1 MLFQHYK
8 RMFSLEI
15 FNKEMRTYCEFY
27 ENLGRSPGADHGSSI
42 MPLPR
47 SAFSWTV
54 YFLWFIKVWRP
65 WRKAPSWKKAGHL
78 VSGYVDSWE
87 SYLEKSV
94 WVTYMQHTGNL
105 SKDASV
111 LLANGLTELF
121 NNYKY
126 KQLQRPSSAFSEAT
140 HGVCVLFLMLFLG
153 G

>member
-1 MLFQHYK
+1 
-8 RMFSLEI
+8 
-15 FNKEMRTYCEFY
+15 
-27 ENLGRSPGADHGSSI
+27 
-42 MPLPR
+42 
-47 SAFSWTV
+47 
-54 YFLWFIKVWRP
+54 
-65 WRKAPSWKKAGHL
+65 
-78 VSGYVDSWE
+78 
-87 SYLEKSV
+87 
-94 WVTYMQHTGNL
+94 MQHTGNL